1 MLSDLE
7 HLLST
12 DRYTFL
18 RYTILPSTNSRC
30 VRVCIVVFV
39 MMITFEFFD
48 ELNHRCFDTQN
59 LGPLRHFEGTKLKFD
74 IRSYNF

>member
-1 MLSDLE
+1 
-7 HLLST
+7 
-12 DRYTFL
+12 
-18 RYTILPSTNSRC
+18 
-30 VRVCIVVFV
+30 
-39 MMITFEFFD
+39 MITFEFFD